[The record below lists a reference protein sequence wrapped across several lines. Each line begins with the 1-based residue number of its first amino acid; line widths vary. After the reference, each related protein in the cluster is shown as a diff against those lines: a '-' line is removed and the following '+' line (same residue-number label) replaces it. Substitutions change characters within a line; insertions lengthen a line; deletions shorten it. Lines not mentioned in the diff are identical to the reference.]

1 MYKNILIALD
11 NSPDAN
17 TGIDLSIRLASLS
30 GASLAGCHVYA
41 ALLHDERFRQM
52 EPGLPERYQH
62 PAELKRQRDNHES
75 LITRGLRIIA
85 ASYTTVLEEK
95 AREAGITA
103 ASRHREGKNF
113 EELVNEAR
121 DGSDNGPYDLFIAG
135 AHGLGQVKRSA
146 IGGVAERTVRRLTQ
160 DVLIT
165 RDTPG
170 DGSNMARDTVMVAVD
185 GSPASFGALKRAVEI
200 SRLMKKKLEILSVY
214 DPDFHYK
221 AFRSLA
227 GILSKEAMKGFNFK
241 EQERLHEEIIDT
253 GLEKI
258 YSDHL
263 DIALKYAKKAD
274 LEAKSLLLSGKP
286 FDEIIEYTGDKNPFL
301 LVMGRRGIHST
312 EALDIGSN
320 TENCLRGVGCHLLIT
335 CDELD
340 LPDKTAS
347 YTTEDIKMNWTEEA
361 EEMLKKIP
369 VFARK
374 MAKNKI
380 ETQAEADGVEEIDA
394 EYMAKV
400 RQSMGG

>member
-17 TGIDLSIRLASLS
+17 IGIDLGIRLASLT

-75 LITRGLRIIA
+75 LISRGLRIIA
-85 ASYTTVLEEK
+85 SSYTAVIEEK
-95 AREAGITA
+95 AREAGVKA
-103 ASRHREGKNF
+103 LSRHREGKNF

-121 DGSDNGPYDLFIAG
+121 DGSIDGPYDLFVIG
-135 AHGLGQVKRSA
+135 AHGLGRVKRSV
-146 IGGVAERTVRRLTQ
+146 IGGVTERAVRRLTQ

-165 RDTPG
+165 REAPVG
-170 DGSNMARDTVMVAVD
+170 KPKIPDTVIAAID
-185 GSPASFGALKRAVEI
+185 GSPASFGALRRAVEI
-200 SRLMKKKLEILSVY
+200 SLLLSLKLEILSVY

-227 GILSKEAMKGFNFK
+227 GILSKEAMKDFNFK
-241 EQERLHEEIIDT
+241 AQERLHEEIIDT

-258 YSDHL
+258 YADHL
-263 DIALKYAKKAD
+263 ETALKYAK
-274 LEAKSLLLSGKP
+274 EAGVDAKTVLLSGKP
-286 FDEIIEYTGDKNPFL
+286 FDEIIEYTIKLKPYL

-320 TENCLRGVGCHLLIT
+320 TENCLRGVRCNLLIT
-335 CDELD
+335 SGELD
-340 LPDKTAS
+340 LPDKGAS
-347 YTTEDIKMNWTEEA
+347 YTTEETKMNWTEDA

-369 VFARK
+369 IFARG
-374 MAKNKI
+374 MAKKKI
-380 ETQAEADGVEEIDA
+380 EAQAEADGVDEIDA

>member
-1 MYKNILIALD
+1 MYRNILIALD

-17 TGIDLSIRLASLS
+17 TGIDLGVRLASLT

-75 LITRGLRIIA
+75 LIGKGLRIIA
-85 ASYTTVLEEK
+85 ASYTAVLEEK
-95 AREAGITA
+95 ALEAGLSA

-113 EELVNEAR
+113 EELVIEAR
-121 DGSDNGPYDLFIAG
+121 GGSDDGPYDLFIAG
-135 AHGLGQVKRSA
+135 AHGLGQVERSN
-146 IGGVAERTVRRLTQ
+146 IGGVTERAVRRLTQ

-165 RDTPG
+165 RDAPN
-170 DGSNMARDTVMVAVD
+170 GSKELSDTVMAAID
-185 GSPASFGALKRAVEI
+185 GSPASFGALQKAVDI
-200 SRLMKKKLEILSVY
+200 SLLMGMKLEIVSVY

-258 YSDHL
+258 YADHL
-263 DIALKYAKKAD
+263 ETALNYAK
-274 LEAKSLLLSGKP
+274 EAGVDAKTVLLSGKP
-286 FDEIIEYTGDKNPFL
+286 FDEIIEYTEKKRPYL

-320 TENCLRGVGCHLLIT
+320 TENCLRGVACHLLIT
-335 CDELD
+335 SGELD
-340 LPDKTAS
+340 LTDKTAS
-347 YTTEDIKMNWTEEA
+347 YTKEGTEMKWTEDA

-369 VFARK
+369 IFARK

-380 ETQAEADGVEEIDA
+380 EAQAEADGVEEIDA